1 MTKRRQQQKQG
12 HLGPA
17 FHAYLEWLE
26 YVESVLVS
34 GKQPNRRKHLA
45 MNDRLFHVEDEKM
58 MASVMNETLP
68 VDAYLA
74 RVVRSSVKYK
84 MDFKTVLD
92 ISQRYQNEIN
102 YIRKNYQMR
111 LPHEWCT
118 VIIEGIGPDD
128 FILVGQEQTSD
139 EEYDPLGIGAGEEFI
154 CTNMAFYRHD
164 GVELLPDSEQGFAG
178 GVATGQK
185 LSYCPVE
192 LHMRLGQTTIN
203 NTFLHAV
210 PEHVEVT
217 GPGKTAVDL
226 ARECFLI
233 WLNQFELQSILRNKK
248 AGVAPSPGNGYQRRK
263 LRKKHEHPQ
272 FEHTII
278 QLEVDAP
285 DSSQTGRSMF
295 QPRKRLHQVRGFWR
309 HYKKT
314 GKKVWVKPHW
324 RGDEHLGVIKRDFEL
339 VTHEEQANG

>member
-1 MTKRRQQQKQG
+1 MSKHGRKQQKQG

-34 GKQPNRRKHLA
+34 GKQPHQKRHMA
-45 MNDRLFHVEDEKM
+45 MNDNLFHVENDQVLGK
-58 MASVMNETLP
+58 VMNETLP
-68 VDAYLA
+68 VDAWLA

-84 MDFKTVLD
+84 MDFKTVMD
-92 ISQRYQNEIN
+92 IGQRYSEEIK
-102 YIRKNYQMR
+102 YISDNYQMR

-118 VIIEGIGPDD
+118 VVIEGVGPDD
-128 FILVGQEQTSD
+128 FIIVAQDQVAD
-139 EEYDPLGIGAGEEFI
+139 EEYGSLNVHEGEHFM
-154 CTNMAFYRHD
+154 CANMIFYRST
-164 GVELLPDSEQGFAG
+164 GVDILPGPSRAG
-178 GVATGQK
+178 GINRHQR

-192 LHMRLGQTTIN
+192 LHMRQDEVAPN

-210 PEHVEVT
+210 AENVEVT
-217 GPGKTAVDL
+217 DKGKTVVDL
-226 ARECFLI
+226 VRECFLL
-233 WLNQFELQSILRNKK
+233 WLNQFHLQSILRSKT
-248 AGVAPSPGNGYQRRK
+248 AGVGATPGKGYQRRR
-263 LRKKHEHPQ
+263 LRKKHDHPQ

-285 DSSQTGRSMF
+285 EPSQTGRSVF

-324 RGDEHLGVIKRDFEL
+324 RGDEHLGVVRRDVEL
-339 VTHEEQANG
+339 ITHD